1 VRNLWSKYF
10 RLQGPKTVEKE
21 KALDT
26 QVLII
31 GGGATGTAVARD
43 LALRGVAC
51 VVVERDDINAGASG
65 RNHGLLHSGARY
77 VANDA
82 EAAAE
87 CQTEGS
93 LLKHLAPQC
102 VDDTGGYFVA
112 VAGDD
117 ETYVA
122 DFPSLC
128 ARAGI
133 TTGAVDVADARH
145 LEPALSGQ
153 TIAVY
158 AVNDASVDPFKLS
171 FEMMA
176 DAKSK
181 GARLLRRTAVVDF
194 ARTGARLIAARVRN
208 TLTGEET
215 QIHADIIVNAGGAWA
230 RDIARLAGAAV
241 PVLYSKGTLIVTHS
255 RVARRAI
262 NRLRKPSDADIIMP
276 GGTVSI
282 VGTTSINIPDLA
294 DVRPTVP
301 EVDLIIDETSAMVP
315 ALRDMRY
322 VRAFAGV
329 RPLISGDP
337 AGARTPDPSSGALR
351 RVEASA
357 CGSALRSPAADVPKP
372 LADGSGGRDGRA
384 VSRGFALIDHQRD
397 GVQNLI
403 TIAGGKLTTCRLMAE
418 KTADLVCERLGVSA
432 KCLTRTV
439 RLAPTI
445 ACAWTEPGLTPRNWM
460 RAHAAEDSLL
470 CECEMV
476 PKSVVDSIAREI
488 RLEPRGMV
496 LADLALRSRL
506 GKGACQ
512 GAFCAVRAIAYLYDR
527 GEICADA
534 GLRECIQ
541 FFRERWRGQQAVL
554 WGEQLAQAELAEAIH
569 CGLFGEE
576 HVAHTAVGNCAP
588 FTHDP

>member
-1 VRNLWSKYF
+1 LWSKYL
-10 RLQGPKTVEKE
+10 RLHDRKTIEKE

-82 EAAAE
+82 EAAAQ

-93 LLKHLAPQC
+93 LLKHIAPQC

-133 TTGAVDVADARH
+133 TTRAVDVADARH

-158 AVNDASVDPFKLS
+158 EVNDASVDPFKLS
-171 FEMMA
+171 FVMMA
-176 DAKSK
+176 EAKSK
-181 GARLLRRTAVVDF
+181 GARLLRRTAVADF
-194 ARTGARLIAARVRN
+194 ARTGARLIAARLRN

-215 QIHADIIVNAGGAWA
+215 QIHADVIVNAGGAWA

-241 PVLYSKGTLIVTHS
+241 PMLYSKGTLIVTHS
-255 RVARRAI
+255 RVAHRAI

-282 VGTTSINIPDLA
+282 VGTTSISIPDLA
-294 DVRPTVP
+294 DVRPTVA
-301 EVDLIIDETSAMVP
+301 EVDLIIDETSTMVP

-322 VRAFAGV
+322 VRAYAGV
-329 RPLISGDP
+329 RALISEG
-337 AGARTPDPSSGALR
+337 
-351 RVEASA
+351 
-357 CGSALRSPAADVPKP
+357 PAA
-372 LADGSGGRDGRA
+372 DGRA
-384 VSRGFALIDHQRD
+384 VSRGFALIDHERD

-439 RLAPTI
+439 RLTPTV
-445 ACAWTEPGLTPRNWM
+445 ACAWTEPGLAPRNWM
-460 RAHAAEDSLL
+460 RAHAADDSLL

-476 PKSVVDSIAREI
+476 PKSVIDSIAREI

-512 GAFCAVRAIAYLYDR
+512 GTFCAVRAIAHLYDR
-527 GEICADA
+527 GEVRADA
-534 GLRECIQ
+534 GLHECIQ

-576 HVAHTAVGNCAP
+576 HVAHAAVGNCAP
-588 FTHDP
+588 PTHDR

>member
-1 VRNLWSKYF
+1 MRNLWSKYF

-128 ARAGI
+128 ARVGI
-133 TTGAVDVADARH
+133 TTRAVDVADARH

-230 RDIARLAGAAV
+230 RDIAWLAGAAV
-241 PVLYSKGTLIVTHS
+241 PMLYSKGTLIVTHS

-282 VGTTSINIPDLA
+282 VGTTSINISDLA

-329 RPLISGDP
+329 RPLISWGP
-337 AGARTPDPSSGALR
+337 AGARTPEASGA
-351 RVEASA
+351 
-357 CGSALRSPAADVPKP
+357 
-372 LADGSGGRDGRA
+372 RDGRE
-384 VSRGFALIDHQRD
+384 VSRGFALIDHQLD

-439 RLAPTI
+439 RLTPTI

-512 GAFCAVRAIAYLYDR
+512 GAFCAVRAIAHLYDR

>member
-1 VRNLWSKYF
+1 MRNLWSKYF
-10 RLQGPKTVEKE
+10 RLQGPKTLAKE
-21 KALDT
+21 ETLDT

-82 EAAAE
+82 AAAAE
-87 CQTEGS
+87 CQTEGR

-133 TTGAVDVADARH
+133 TTRAVDVADARH
-145 LEPALSGQ
+145 LEPALSGH

-230 RDIARLAGAAV
+230 RDIARLAGTAV
-241 PVLYSKGTLIVTHS
+241 PMLYSKGTLIVTHS
-255 RVARRAI
+255 RVAQRAI

-282 VGTTSINIPDLA
+282 VGTTSVNIPDLA

-322 VRAFAGV
+322 VRAYAGV
-329 RPLISGDP
+329 RPLISGSP
-337 AGARTPDPSSGALR
+337 AG
-351 RVEASA
+351 
-357 CGSALRSPAADVPKP
+357 
-372 LADGSGGRDGRA
+372 DGRA

-432 KCLTRTV
+432 TCLTRTV
-439 RLAPTI
+439 RLPPTS

-476 PKSVVDSIAREI
+476 PKSVVDSIAREL

-512 GAFCAVRAIAYLYDR
+512 GAFCAVRAIAHLYDR
-527 GEICADA
+527 GEMCADA
-534 GLRECIQ
+534 GVRECIQ

-588 FTHDP
+588 STHDP

>member
-1 VRNLWSKYF
+1 MRNLWSKYL
-10 RLQGPKTVEKE
+10 RLQGRKTIEKE

-82 EAAAE
+82 EATAE

-122 DFPSLC
+122 DFPSFC

-133 TTGAVDVADARH
+133 TTGAVDVAEARH

-255 RVARRAI
+255 RVAQRAI
-262 NRLRKPSDADIIMP
+262 NRLRKPSNADIIMP

-322 VRAFAGV
+322 VRAYAGV
-329 RPLISGDP
+329 RALISGGP
-337 AGARTPDPSSGALR
+337 AG
-351 RVEASA
+351 
-357 CGSALRSPAADVPKP
+357 
-372 LADGSGGRDGRA
+372 DGRA
-384 VSRGFALIDHQRD
+384 VSRRFALIDHQLD

-460 RAHAAEDSLL
+460 RAHAAEDCLL

-512 GAFCAVRAIAYLYDR
+512 GAFCAVRAIAHLYDQ

-576 HVAHTAVGNCAP
+576 HVAHTAVGNGAP
-588 FTHDP
+588 STHDP